1 MAYNRWLSGGQSN
14 ADMNADSQN
23 AVSPEETLGQA
34 VAQYIDTSKEREE
47 AEQAEA
53 EEQRFINI
61 MKKIMKY
68 SGHLLVE

>member
-14 ADMNADSQN
+14 ADTNADSQS
-23 AVSPEETLGQA
+23 AVSPEESLGQA

-68 SGHLLVE
+68 SGHLLAE